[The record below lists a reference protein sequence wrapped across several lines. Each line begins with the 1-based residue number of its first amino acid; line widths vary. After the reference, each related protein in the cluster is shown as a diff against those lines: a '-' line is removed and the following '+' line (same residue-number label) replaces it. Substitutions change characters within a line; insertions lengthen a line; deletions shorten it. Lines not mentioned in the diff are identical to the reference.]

1 MNFEQAKKTHT
12 RVTALDDLCIM
23 TLNAGHK
30 KGALKFIEVTVGRFL
45 QRILCFLHMLEL
57 PGRNLFW
64 GLDGGTSGPV
74 CTY

>member
-1 MNFEQAKKTHT
+1 
-12 RVTALDDLCIM
+12 M

-64 GLDGGTSGPV
+64 DLDGGTSGPV